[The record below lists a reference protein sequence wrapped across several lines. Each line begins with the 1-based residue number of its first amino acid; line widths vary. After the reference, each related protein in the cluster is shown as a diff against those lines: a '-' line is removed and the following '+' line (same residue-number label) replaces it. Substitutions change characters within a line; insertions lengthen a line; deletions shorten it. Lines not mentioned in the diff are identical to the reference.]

1 MSAGY
6 SDLSFD
12 IKARYS
18 GRAFFAHQWLS
29 LIIFTSVAE
38 LRHDGPPTVIEWWGT
53 ITSRSYPVPHNG
65 LPTKG
70 SRTVTRGV
78 ADQERIIGRQSS
90 NRSFGFLDHTF
101 QSGYLSEEFHSRLR
115 GTAEQHCAGRY
126 IGNHPRLCANLRP
139 LPDPQVPSHGSLAA
153 DLNEI
158 LKDCGSRNSN
168 LGDDDAA
175 TSQAHIMADL
185 D

>member
-1 MSAGY
+1 M
-6 SDLSFD
+6 
-12 IKARYS
+12 
-18 GRAFFAHQWLS
+18 
-29 LIIFTSVAE
+29 
-38 LRHDGPPTVIEWWGT
+38 
-53 ITSRSYPVPHNG
+53 
-65 LPTKG
+65 
-70 SRTVTRGV
+70 
-78 ADQERIIGRQSS
+78 
-90 NRSFGFLDHTF
+90 DHTF

-158 LKDCGSRNSN
+158 LKDRGSRDSN